1 MSESPEDRF
10 AAAAQHAPRAATVAD
25 AGAVARLL
33 HDFNAEYDEPT
44 PPVPVLAERLR
55 ELLTEGELHAMVAGE
70 EPVGFTLY
78 HLRRSV
84 WSEALDAY
92 LQELYVVP
100 ALRGRGIG
108 RALLEATIE
117 AIRAA
122 GADHIDLNTGETDE
136 DARSLYETLGFTNRE
151 SSADGPR
158 MLYYER
164 DL

>member
-1 MSESPEDRF
+1 MSESAEDRF
-10 AAAAQHAPRAATVAD
+10 AAAARHAPRAASAAD
-25 AGAVARLL
+25 ADAVAHLL

-55 ELLTEGELHAMVAGE
+55 ELLAAGEVHAMVAGE
-70 EPVGFTLY
+70 EPVGLALY

-84 WSEALDAY
+84 WSDALDAY

-100 ALRGRGIG
+100 DLRGRGIG

-117 AIRAA
+117 AVRAA

-136 DARSLYETLGFTNRE
+136 EARSLYETFGFTNRE
-151 SSADGPR
+151 SSPDGPR